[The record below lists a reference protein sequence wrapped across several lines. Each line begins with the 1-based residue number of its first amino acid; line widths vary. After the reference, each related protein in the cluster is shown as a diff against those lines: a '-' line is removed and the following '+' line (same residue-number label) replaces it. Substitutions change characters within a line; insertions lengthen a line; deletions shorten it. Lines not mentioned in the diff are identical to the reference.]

1 MKTLLVYV
9 KVELL
14 NIGIMTRDLE
24 SWCSK
29 QLRDAM
35 AKQNITPV
43 CFGYR
48 ELITRV
54 DYTPEVSANQTDLG
68 RYIDALITRPI
79 AQSSPDQIFFKMNL
93 LRKLQRQG
101 LLIVNPP
108 RAIEQSVDKY
118 HSLALFQEH
127 GLPVPKT
134 AVTESHQQALTC
146 FDELG
151 EDIILKPLF
160 GSRGIGATRITDKD
174 IATRIF
180 RTITHY
186 HGVLYLQQYVPHK
199 GTDIRAFVIG
209 NQVTASIKRTS
220 PNWKTNISQ
229 GAKPTSTKLSKE
241 LENMAIKATHII
253 GCKIA
258 GIDIIEGPNG
268 PKLIEINSQPGWKGL
283 QSVTKTNIATEIV
296 NYIKTELKK

>member
-1 MKTLLVYV
+1 
-9 KVELL
+9 
-14 NIGIMTRDLE
+14 MTRDLE

-35 AKQNITPV
+35 TKQNITPE

-48 ELITRV
+48 ELVTRIN
-54 DYTPEVSANQTDLG
+54 YRPEVSANQKDLTKD
-68 RYIDALITRPI
+68 IDALITRPL
-79 AQSSPDQIFFKMNL
+79 AQSSLEQIFFKMNL

-108 RAIEQSVDKY
+108 RTIEQSVDKY
-118 HSLALFQEH
+118 HSLALFKEH

-134 AVTESHQQALTC
+134 AVTESHQQALKC
-146 FDELG
+146 FDEL
-151 EDIILKPLF
+151 EQDIILKPLF

-174 IATRIF
+174 TAERIF

-186 HGVLYLQQYVPHK
+186 HGVLYLQRYIPHK

-209 NQVTASIKRTS
+209 NQVTAAIKRTS
-220 PNWKTNISQ
+220 LNWKTNISQ
-229 GAKPTSTKLSKE
+229 GAKPTPTKLSKE
-241 LENMAIKATHII
+241 LEDLAIKATNII

-258 GIDIIEGPNG
+258 GIDLIEGANG

-283 QSVTKTNIATEIV
+283 QSVTKTNIATQII
-296 NYIKTELKK
+296 NYIKTEFRK